1 MANIVDEDEEQ
12 QTPAQTMA
20 AVEEEEDGPTPA
32 VDPNV
37 AFTDDLVLFHH
48 IESRVRLLRESHRLV
63 QSDQSFVVKSNGEGN
78 DKQVSPA
85 QYYSNI
91 KMSITLGKTPLTHG
105 ITYHFDRGDVGP
117 KAISVWKFPNGA
129 YALSITMVCEGEEDE
144 VKKKYDNRHARFLS
158 DQLAVFLK
166 DHEGFNKKLNKLI
179 SKNDEH
185 SAGFAT
191 LKEVLQKAGSL
202 PDVDG
207 KKDPFFKKASQIKTY
222 MVPTDVVDAPTSV
235 PPRPPLT
242 DEQKADSKRKREEK
256 KERKENGGK
265 LVKKDHGSTNG
276 GGVQQSL
283 AALFGA
289 GSSGA
294 NGESSGGPGLSLMS
308 PQGLQ
313 AVLKENAA
321 EAAKAAKAEEQLRKA
336 NDAIKQQVANNKEL
350 REQIARLEAGSPP
363 QKARAG
369 KKRQ

>member
-1 MANIVDEDEEQ
+1 MVSVVEEEEPQPDE
-12 QTPAQTMA
+12 TMA
-20 AVEEEEDGPTPA
+20 AVEEEADGPTPA

-37 AFTDDLVLFHH
+37 AFNDDHVLFHH
-48 IESRVRLLRESHRLV
+48 IEGKVRLLQESHRLV
-63 QSDQSFVVKSNGEGN
+63 QADQSFVVKSNGE
-78 DKQVSPA
+78 QVSPA
-85 QYYSNI
+85 QYYSNV

-105 ITYHFDRGDVGP
+105 ITFHFDRGDVGP
-117 KAISVWKFPNGA
+117 KAVSVWKFPNGT

-158 DQLAVFLK
+158 DQLAVFLR
-166 DHEGFNKKLNKLI
+166 DHEGFNKKLSKLI
-179 SKNDEH
+179 GKNDEN
-185 SAGFAT
+185 SAGFTT

-202 PDVDG
+202 PDIDG
-207 KKDPFFKKASQIKTY
+207 KKDPFFKKASQIKSY
-222 MVPTDVVDAPTSV
+222 MVPTEVVDAPTSV
-235 PPRPPLT
+235 PPRPPQT
-242 DEQKADSKRKREEK
+242 DEQKAESKRKREEK

-265 LVKKDHGSTNG
+265 IVKKDHGGTNG

-289 GSSGA
+289 GPSGA

-313 AVLKENAA
+313 AVLKENAG
-321 EAAKAAKAEEQLRKA
+321 EAAKAAVAQEQLRKA

-350 REQIARLEAGSPP
+350 REHIARLEAGSPP

>member
-1 MANIVDEDEEQ
+1 MANVVDEEEEQ
-12 QTPAQTMA
+12 QTPAQTMS
-20 AVEEEEDGPTPA
+20 AVEEEADGPIPA

-37 AFTDDLVLFHH
+37 EFSDELAYFHH
-48 IESRVRLLRESHRLV
+48 IEGHIRLLREEHHIVGSDDAFLV
-63 QSDQSFVVKSNGEGN
+63 KASADGKF
-78 DKQVSPA
+78 SPA

-105 ITYHFDRGDVGP
+105 ITMHFNSGDIGP
-117 KAISVWKFPNGA
+117 KYLSLWKFPGDA
-129 YALSITMVCEGEEDE
+129 YALSITMVCDGEEDE
-144 VKKKYDNRHARFLS
+144 VKKKYDVRHVRFLS

-179 SKNDEH
+179 AKNDEK

-207 KKDPFFKKASQIKTY
+207 KKDPFFKKASQLKSF
-222 MVPTDVVDAPTSV
+222 MVATDAQEAPTSV
-235 PPRPPLT
+235 PPRPPQT
-242 DEQKADSKRKREEK
+242 DEQKAVSKRKREQK

-265 LVKKDHGSTNG
+265 IVKKDHGDTNG

-294 NGESSGGPGLSLMS
+294 KGESSDGLGLSLMS

-321 EAAKAAKAEEQLRKA
+321 EASKAAVAQEQLRKA

-350 REQIARLEAGSPP
+350 REHIARLEASSPP